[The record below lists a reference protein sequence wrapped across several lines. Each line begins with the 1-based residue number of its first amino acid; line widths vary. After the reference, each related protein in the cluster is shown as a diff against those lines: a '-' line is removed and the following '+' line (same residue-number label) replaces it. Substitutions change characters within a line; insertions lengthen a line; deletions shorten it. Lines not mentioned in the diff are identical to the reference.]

1 MHEGE
6 TGQPQAQAGKLEAAA
21 CLRPDD
27 DDDTQHQEG
36 EAVNEEDDVHVVAVG
51 RRGWRPRALL
61 NVRLTAHRVET
72 CGHCCGF
79 GRTRAYY

>member
-51 RRGWRPRALL
+51 RRGWRPRALP
-61 NVRLTAHRVET
+61 
-72 CGHCCGF
+72 
-79 GRTRAYY
+79 